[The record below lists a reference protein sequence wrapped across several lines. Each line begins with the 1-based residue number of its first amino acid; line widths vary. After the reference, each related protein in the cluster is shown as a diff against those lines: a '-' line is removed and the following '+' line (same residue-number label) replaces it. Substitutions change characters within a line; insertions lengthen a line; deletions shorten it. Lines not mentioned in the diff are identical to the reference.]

1 MGKQFLLTNKV
12 TKVAKHMELTQKER
26 EIIRDLLAQQGITS
40 YEIILDAPEGN
51 LPEGPFPKEVHA
63 MSGFI
68 VTASKIFSFW
78 LGWYGEHYTLGHER
92 GFWREISLADL
103 SVVERVV
110 ALEFQRKL
118 QQQEEKKP
126 N

>member
-12 TKVAKHMELTQKER
+12 TKGAKDMELTKKGR
-26 EIIRDLLAQQGITS
+26 EIIRDLVAQKGITS

-118 QQQEEKKP
+118 QQQEEKK
-126 N
+126 